1 MFGIPKIQCDVISNT
16 TILKLAALANCHI
29 CNLVI
34 MVYQGAR
41 VSLMIESL
49 SHQISDGHGHRQL
62 LSDLSLAVEQGECIG
77 LMGDSGSGKTTLL
90 NLIAGLEPIQQGQ
103 ITLAGLELAQASEQQ
118 LSELRKKQLG
128 IIFQQYN
135 LLSSLSVLDNIAFS
149 ARLAGR
155 HDASLCSALARQLDI
170 QPLLN
175 QYPLTLSGGELQ
187 RVAIARA
194 MSAQP
199 KLLLADEPTGNLDD
213 NNSNRVVEL
222 LVKLAKSHD
231 TALVLV
237 THSRHVAAKMDKIYQ
252 LADGQLTLVN
262 KEYK

>member
-1 MFGIPKIQCDVISNT
+1 
-16 TILKLAALANCHI
+16 
-29 CNLVI
+29 
-34 MVYQGAR
+34 
-41 VSLMIESL
+41 VSLTIESL
-49 SHQISDGHGHRQL
+49 CHQIADGHGLRQL
-62 LSDLSLAVEQGECIG
+62 LSGLCLTLGQGECIG

-90 NLIAGLEPIQQGQ
+90 NLIAGLEPIQQGL
-103 ITLAGLELAQASEQQ
+103 IILDGVALAQASEQQ

-135 LLSSLSVLDNIAFS
+135 LLSSLSVQDNIAFS

-155 HDASLCSALARQLDI
+155 YDASLCSALARQLDI
-170 QPLLN
+170 QALLN
-175 QYPLTLSGGELQ
+175 QYPSTLSGGEMQ

-213 NNSNRVVEL
+213 DNSSRVVEL
-222 LVKLAKSHD
+222 LVKLAKSHN

-237 THSRHVAAKMDKIYQ
+237 THSHSVAAKMDKIYQ
-252 LADGQLTLVN
+252 LADGQLTLIN
-262 KEYK
+262 KE

>member
-1 MFGIPKIQCDVISNT
+1 M
-16 TILKLAALANCHI
+16 
-29 CNLVI
+29 
-34 MVYQGAR
+34 
-41 VSLMIESL
+41 SLTIESL
-49 SHQISDGHGHRQL
+49 GHQVSDGQRQRQL
-62 LSDLSLAVEQGECIG
+62 LSDLSLTVGPGECIG

-103 ITLAGLELAQASEQQ
+103 ITLAGVELAQASEQQ

-135 LLSSLSVLDNIAFS
+135 LLSSLSVQDNIAFS

-155 HDASLCSALARQLDI
+155 YDTALCHNLARQLDI
-170 QPLLN
+170 HFLLN
-175 QYPLTLSGGELQ
+175 QYPSTLSGGELQ

-213 NNSNRVVEL
+213 DNSSRVVAL
-222 LVKLAKSHD
+222 LVKLAKSHN

-237 THSRHVAAKMDKIYQ
+237 THSHNVAAKMDKIYQ
-252 LADGQLTLVN
+252 LADGQLSLINHV
-262 KEYK
+262 YK

>member
-1 MFGIPKIQCDVISNT
+1 MSVIF
-16 TILKLAALANCHI
+16 IVLKG
-29 CNLVI
+29 
-34 MVYQGAR
+34 MS
-41 VSLMIESL
+41 VSLTIESL
-49 SHQISDGHGHRQL
+49 GHQVSDGQGQRQL
-62 LSDLSLAVEQGECIG
+62 LSDLSLTVGPGECIG

-103 ITLAGLELAQASEQQ
+103 ITLAGVELAQASEQQ
-118 LSELRKKQLG
+118 LSYLRKTQLG

-135 LLSSLSVLDNIAFS
+135 LLSSLSVQDNIAFS

-155 HDASLCSALARQLDI
+155 YDTALCHHLARQLDI
-170 QPLLN
+170 HSLLN
-175 QYPLTLSGGELQ
+175 QYPSTLSGGEMQ

-213 NNSNRVVEL
+213 DNSSRVVAL
-222 LVKLAKSHD
+222 LVTLAKSHN
-231 TALVLV
+231 TALLLV
-237 THSRHVAAKMDKIYQ
+237 THSHNVAAKMDKIYQ

-262 KEYK
+262 K

>member
-1 MFGIPKIQCDVISNT
+1 MSVIF
-16 TILKLAALANCHI
+16 IVLKG
-29 CNLVI
+29 
-34 MVYQGAR
+34 MS
-41 VSLMIESL
+41 VSLTIESL
-49 SHQISDGHGHRQL
+49 GHQVSAGQGQRQL
-62 LSDLSLAVEQGECIG
+62 LSDLSLTVGPGECIG

-103 ITLAGLELAQASEQQ
+103 ITLAGVELAQASDQQ
-118 LSELRKKQLG
+118 LSYLRKTQLG

-135 LLSSLSVLDNIAFS
+135 LLSSLSVQDNIAFS

-155 HDASLCSALARQLDI
+155 YDTALCHHLARQLDI
-170 QPLLN
+170 HSLLN
-175 QYPLTLSGGELQ
+175 QYPSTLSGGEMQ

-213 NNSNRVVEL
+213 DNSSRVVAL
-222 LVKLAKSHD
+222 LVTLAKSHN
-231 TALVLV
+231 TALLLV
-237 THSRHVAAKMDKIYQ
+237 THSHNVAAKMDKIYQ

-262 KEYK
+262 K

>member
-1 MFGIPKIQCDVISNT
+1 
-16 TILKLAALANCHI
+16 
-29 CNLVI
+29 
-34 MVYQGAR
+34 
-41 VSLMIESL
+41 VSLTIESL
-49 SHQISDGHGHRQL
+49 CHQIADGHGLRQL
-62 LSDLSLAVEQGECIG
+62 LSGLCLTLGQGECIG

-90 NLIAGLEPIQQGQ
+90 NLIAGLEPIQQGL
-103 ITLAGLELAQASEQQ
+103 IILDGVALAQASEQQ

-135 LLSSLSVLDNIAFS
+135 LLSSLSVQDNIAFS

-155 HDASLCSALARQLDI
+155 YDASLCSALARQLDI
-170 QPLLN
+170 QALLN
-175 QYPLTLSGGELQ
+175 QYPSTLSGGEMQ

-213 NNSNRVVEL
+213 NNSICVVEL
-222 LVKLAKSHD
+222 LVKLAKSHG

-237 THSRHVAAKMDKIYQ
+237 THSHSVAAKMDKIYQ
-252 LADGQLTLVN
+252 LADGQLTLIN
-262 KEYK
+262 KE